1 MKNAAAVVV
10 GLPFHEIVTQ
20 VDEES
25 EVAVYNRRTGEP
37 DGTEKVQEAH
47 FFLGNRE
54 LPDDESPELTL
65 TMDLGLDRV
74 PVSDS
79 GFKHIYGRSVEVV
92 NSDQADGFGEL
103 NWLKVGAARAE
114 VVRIFRQ
121 LGIETEPKIYLALF
135 TVE

>member
-79 GFKHIYGRSVEVV
+79 ENKHIYGRSVEVV
-92 NSDQADGFGEL
+92 NSDQADGLGEL

-121 LGIETEPKIYLALF
+121 LGLETEPKIYLALY
-135 TVE
+135 TAE